1 MDMILI
7 TVIYLLSSVILLA
20 SGIISIMSNA
30 YEFNVLNCIIGFI
43 FIGLGIVIFYRN
55 KYLQKILQVSVIPE
69 TIHFIRSEVFFSI
82 IVLLICMIIFSG
94 AYHRFFTEHK
104 SLFG

>member
-1 MDMILI
+1 MLLI
-7 TVIYLLSSVILLA
+7 TVIYLLSSVILLS

-30 YEFNVLNCIIGFI
+30 YEFNVLNCIIGLI
-43 FIGLGIVIFYRN
+43 FI
-55 KYLQKILQVSVIPE
+55 
-69 TIHFIRSEVFFSI
+69 
-82 IVLLICMIIFSG
+82 G